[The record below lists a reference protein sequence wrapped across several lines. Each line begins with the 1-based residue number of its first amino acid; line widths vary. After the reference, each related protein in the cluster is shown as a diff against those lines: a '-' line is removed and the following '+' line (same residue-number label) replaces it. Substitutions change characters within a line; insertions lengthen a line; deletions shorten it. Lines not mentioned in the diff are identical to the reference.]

1 MNQLGFPL
9 LSLIVWLPAL
19 GALLLLLVPRERVTL
34 HRQGALV
41 TAVITFGLSL
51 VLPFAMVP
59 RLLRPGGE
67 SSMAAFQFVDQLDW
81 IPAWGIRYLI
91 GVDGIS
97 LWLVLLTTFMTII
110 ALLATWNSV
119 QQQVRYFHVLMLL
132 LETAM
137 LGVFVALDTFL
148 FYLFWEF
155 SLIPM
160 AFMIGIWGSDNRLY
174 AAVKFFLYTFAGS
187 VLMLLAII
195 ALSILHR
202 NALGADV
209 TTFDVRQ
216 IISDL
221 RSGAFTLETTTAR
234 LMFGAFFLAFAIKV
248 PLWPLH
254 TWLPDAHVEAPTAGS
269 IILAGVL
276 LKLGTYGLV
285 RFNLALFPEAS
296 QWAAPAIGVLA
307 VIGILYGAALAF
319 AQTDMKK
326 LVAYSSVS
334 HMGFVVLGIFALN
347 VEGVSGAV
355 LQMVNHGLST
365 GALFLIV
372 GIVYERYHTREL
384 AAFGGLWTAMPIYG
398 GLTLVMV
405 LSSAGLPGLNGFIG
419 EYTIMQGAFLSPVL
433 GWPFVAVAVIGVI
446 LAAVYLLRMFKDAFM
461 GEVREP
467 KHGSHGEEV
476 HHGDVNRLELTALV
490 ALLVPI
496 VLIGLYPNLFFGPMQ
511 TSVTDV
517 IDALS
522 TAVVGSQ

>member
-9 LSLIVWLPAL
+9 LSLILWLPAL
-19 GALLLLLVPRERVTL
+19 GALLLLLLPRQQVGI
-34 HRQGALV
+34 HRAFAMLV
-41 TAVITFGLSL
+41 AVVTFGLSL
-51 VLPFAMVP
+51 VLPFAFQGDLLADGAQGTVP
-59 RLLRPGGE
+59 
-67 SSMAAFQFVDQLDW
+67 MQFVDQLAW
-81 IPAWGIRYLI
+81 ISAWGITYLVGI
-91 GVDGIS
+91 DGIS
-97 LWLVLLTTFMTII
+97 LWLVILTTFITPI
-110 ALLATWNSV
+110 AMLATWDSV
-119 QQQVRYFHVLMLL
+119 HTQVRYFQVLTLL

-160 AFMIGIWGSDNRLY
+160 AFMIGIWGSGNRLY

-202 NALGADV
+202 NALGAEI
-209 TTFDVRQ
+209 TTFD
-216 IISDL
+216 L
-221 RSGAFTLETTTAR
+221 RVILADMQSGAFVLDSGMER
-234 LMFGAFFLAFAIKV
+234 MLFGAFFLAFAIKV

-276 LKLGTYGLV
+276 LKLGTYGLI
-285 RFNLALFPEAS
+285 RFNLALFPEAAS
-296 QWAAPAIGVLA
+296 WAAPAIGILA
-307 VIGILYGAALAF
+307 VIGIIYGAMVAF
-319 AQTDMKK
+319 AQSDMKK

-347 VEGVSGAV
+347 TVGISGAV

-365 GALFLIV
+365 GALFFIV
-372 GIVYERYHTREL
+372 GIVYERRHTRDIN
-384 AAFGGLWTAMPIYG
+384 AYGGLWTAMPVYG

-419 EYTIMQGAFLSPVL
+419 EYAIMQGAFTSPVL
-433 GWPFVAVAVIGVI
+433 GWGFVAVAVIGVI
-446 LAAVYLLRMFKDAFM
+446 LAAVYLLRMFRGAFM
-461 GEVREP
+461 GELDKPENKELKDLNPR
-467 KHGSHGEEV
+467 
-476 HHGDVNRLELTALV
+476 ELTALL

-496 VLIGLYPNLFFGPMQ
+496 VLIGVYPNLFFEPMQ
-511 TSVTDV
+511 DS
-517 IDALS
+517 IA
-522 TAVVGSQ
+522 AVVQTLEGTLIGSQ